1 MFNGLGHSIRWEGK
15 RANFKEEIEWACRFL
30 GKEDRVVWYLGII
43 QRASLIRKM
52 EEKPLS
58 RSLKSKIH
66 RITNRFSMQQVQSEY
81 LCDFKNGWEHFRNI
95 QDMYEYPDMLNYNFF
110 SKEDQLRT
118 AKSPD
123 QVLID
128 FGIMEKK
135 IHEVYKAE
143 RYCNDG
149 SSFIEFDDNWKW
161 FCITEGK
168 SKQEANAM
176 RHCGNGFGNPDDL
189 LLSLREPIKNGNTLL
204 WKPHLTFI
212 LNNGYLGEM
221 KGYANQKPKD
231 KFHPYIVR
239 LLQDKRIK
247 GIDGGGFLPKSNFSF
262 ADLSIALRSHVLK
275 KNKALNFDPIG
286 EWGKL
291 IVEVDQGQSWYHINN
306 VGNNQQVL
314 STSPPLNPKSSSYLS
329 LQSRIMSEGR
339 THLLSEAWCSENL
352 GVLGSIHFN
361 RKTNGEDS
369 EKVEELLG
377 HSFCKEVKEDLL
389 EAESTWAKVLKK
401 DSIERLIRKK
411 PMLFRNTSIEKVWN
425 HVGCCSSFASVFN
438 DRYKLNSRAF
448 EAEGLELETFDSYEK
463 LGQASGVGWLSRLL
477 SNCQCKLRANQ
488 HIDLLQLGW
497 LVLRQGIKGP
507 CLFLFGDKI
516 IHFIKTMELE
526 ANSER
531 LSLFHEI
538 ILRFGPPDRRDLSR
552 ALDIA

>member
-1 MFNGLGHSIRWEGK
+1 MFNALGHSIRWEGK
-15 RANFKEEIEWACRFL
+15 RVNFKEEIEWACRFL

-43 QRASLIRKM
+43 QRASIMRMM

-58 RSLKSKIH
+58 RALKSKIH
-66 RITNRFSMQQVQSEY
+66 RITNRFSIQQVQSEY
-81 LCDFKNGWEHFRNI
+81 LCDFKNAWEHFRNV
-95 QDMYEYPDMLNYNFF
+95 QDMYEHPDMLNYNFF
-110 SKEDQLRT
+110 SKEDQART
-118 AKSPD
+118 PKAPD
-123 QVLID
+123 KVLID

-135 IHEVYKAE
+135 IHESYKTE

-149 SSFIEFDDNWKW
+149 SSFIEFDDNWRW
-161 FCITEGK
+161 FCVTEGK

-176 RHCGNGFGNPDDL
+176 RHCGNGFGSPNDL
-189 LLSLREPIKNGNTLL
+189 LLSLREPIKNGNIEL
-204 WKPHLTFI
+204 WKPHLSFI
-212 LNNGYLGEM
+212 LNDGYLGET

-231 KFHPYIVR
+231 KFHPYIAK
-239 LLQDKRIK
+239 LLEDERIK
-247 GIDGGGFLPKSNFSF
+247 GIHGGGFLAKSNFSF
-262 ADLSIALRSHVLK
+262 ADLSIPLRSQVLE
-275 KNKALNFDPIG
+275 KNKTLDFDPIG

-291 IVEVDQGQSWYHINN
+291 IVEVDQSQSWYLINN

-329 LQSRIMSEGR
+329 LQSTIMSHGHA
-339 THLLSEAWCSENL
+339 HLLSEAWCSENL
-352 GVLGSIHFN
+352 GVLGTIHFN
-361 RKTNGEDS
+361 RRTTGDDS
-369 EKVEELLG
+369 EKVEKLLG

-389 EAESTWAKVLKK
+389 EAESTWAKVLQK

-411 PMLFRNTSIEKVWN
+411 PMLFRNTSIEKVWD

-448 EAEGLELETFDSYEK
+448 EGEGLELETFDSYEK

-477 SNCQCKLRANQ
+477 SNCQCKLRTDQN
-488 HIDLLQLGW
+488 IDLLQLGW

-516 IHFIKTMELE
+516 IHFIRTMELE
-526 ANSER
+526 ANPER
-531 LSLFHEI
+531 ISLFNEI

-552 ALDIA
+552 ALNLA